1 MYRPLRE
8 QARSHNGW
16 RQLSQLNDIQR
27 SICQHLTEFDHLLD
41 TQGKMPARAFQIKG
55 KIAEHGVGR
64 GQGLA
69 EVGQKGFGGCAL
81 YNSEQLT

>member
-1 MYRPLRE
+1 
-8 QARSHNGW
+8 
-16 RQLSQLNDIQR
+16 
-27 SICQHLTEFDHLLD
+27 LLD